1 MFLQG
6 LRRKLMIPLF
16 KLTITDEFHS
26 NFVYETNDKE
36 DVLDRVAIWLAQLDS
51 TPIYDLHIEV
61 NQ

>member
-1 MFLQG
+1 
-6 LRRKLMIPLF
+6 MIPTF
-16 KLTITDEFHS
+16 KLTITDEFYS